1 MTLSIKADKYV
12 NQESCRL
19 SSDFT
24 LLRQSPIFSGIHHE
38 VVKLLAYLS
47 TRRSFQPGDYLIE
60 QGKRARQ
67 AFILISGTV
76 EVTVHHRDKE
86 IILQQL
92 KGNSVFGELA
102 LLAQFEWFFNAR
114 AVSEVEVIMID
125 QTAFQKVIEKF
136 PEQKDKLTERVIQ
149 VRVNRLESQT
159 TFMLDQLLS
168 EGWQP
173 KEIII

>member
-1 MTLSIKADKYV
+1 MTSSMTAGKYV
-12 NQESCRL
+12 NLDSSRL

-47 TRRSFQPGDYLIE
+47 THRSFQPGDYLIQ
-60 QGKRARQ
+60 QGKRANQ
-67 AFILISGTV
+67 AFILVCGAV
-76 EVTVHHRDKE
+76 ELTMHHRDRE
-86 IILQQL
+86 IVLQQL
-92 KGNSVFGELA
+92 KENSVFGELA

-114 AVSEVEVIMID
+114 AASEVEVVTID

-136 PEQKDKLTERVIQ
+136 PEQKDKLIERVVQTRIH
-149 VRVNRLESQT
+149 RLESQT
-159 TFMLDQLLS
+159 THLLDQLLS

-173 KEIII
+173 TEVTI

>member
-1 MTLSIKADKYV
+1 MTSSMTADNYV
-12 NQESCRL
+12 NQESSRL

-24 LLRQSPIFSGIHHE
+24 ILRQSPIFSGIHHE

-60 QGKRARQ
+60 QGKTARQ
-67 AFILISGTV
+67 AFILINGAV
-76 EVTVHHRDKE
+76 EITVHHRGRE
-86 IILQQL
+86 ILLQQL

-114 AVSEVEVIMID
+114 AAGEAEVIMID
-125 QTAFQKVIEKF
+125 QTAYQKVIEKF
-136 PEQKDKLTERVIQ
+136 PEQKDKLIERVIQ

-168 EGWQP
+168 EGCQP
-173 KEIII
+173 KKIII